1 MNNTQMVS
9 LEETKEKY
17 LPLWLADSYSLE
29 DARIALDNIFE
40 QTKTAVAGCQN
51 QLYFHAKIKNS
62 TDANPNK
69 ITPSQAIS
77 LLPGLIGVAPFE
89 IDIRKFLLTVMS
101 HDGSWERTKPAMRF
115 LELWNDQVTQSERAY
130 IIKRLIETDE
140 ANAAH
145 PLALYSEKIINQFSD
160 DPELI
165 NEIFS
170 FIESHFQILPILSA
184 ISKMPV
190 RFQWK
195 LEKWLPRENPV
206 KTDHVI
212 GVRHVNNFAGTC
224 TWMAGAHYATL
235 IDETIDKPLYGDVTL
250 LYVDNILIGSMKMY
264 RNRSILGLRTLQD
277 SRGCYPMITGGV
289 YVTTAEIT
297 RQAEQAF
304 QEQGKWSELH
314 LERLPLL
321 PLEFIWS
328 EDGPD
333 LFQGTVR
340 DLQSLRKNFKMSC
353 TEVL

>member
-17 LPLWLADSYSLE
+17 LPLWLADSYSPE
-29 DARIALDNIFE
+29 DARIALDKIFE

-51 QLYFHAKIKNS
+51 QIDFHAKIKNS
-62 TDANPNK
+62 IDSNPNK
-69 ITPSQAIS
+69 ISPDKPIS
-77 LLPGLIGVAPFE
+77 LLPGLIEVAPFE
-89 IDIRKFLLTVMS
+89 IDIRKLLLTVMS
-101 HDGSWERTKPAMRF
+101 HDGSWGRTKPAMRF
-115 LELWNDQVTQSERAY
+115 LELWNEQVTRSERAY

-140 ANAAH
+140 AGAAF
-145 PLALYSEKIINQFSD
+145 PLALYSEKIINLFSD

-165 NEIFS
+165 NDIFS

-190 RFQWK
+190 RFRWK
-195 LEKWLPRENPV
+195 LEKWLPQENPV

-224 TWMAGAHYATL
+224 TWMAGSHYATL
-235 IDETIDKPLYGDVTL
+235 IDETIDQAIYGDVTL

-289 YVTTAEIT
+289 YVTTTEIT
-297 RQAEQAF
+297 IQAEQAF
-304 QEQGKWSELH
+304 KKQGKWTKLH

-321 PLEFIWS
+321 PLELIWS
-328 EDGPD
+328 EDGSD
-333 LFQGTVR
+333 MFQGTVR
-340 DLQSLRKNFKMSC
+340 DLQSLRESLLC
-353 TEVL
+353 RTGS